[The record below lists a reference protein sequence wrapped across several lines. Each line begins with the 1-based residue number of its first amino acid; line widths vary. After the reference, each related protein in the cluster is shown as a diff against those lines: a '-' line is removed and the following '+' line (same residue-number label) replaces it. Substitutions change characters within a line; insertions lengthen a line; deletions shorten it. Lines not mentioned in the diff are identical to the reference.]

1 MSKPMVVLDDLPV
14 YLINIDRAAA
24 RRELLEKQAADLG
37 IELERVAGVDGKAI
51 PEADWVAVDKPLFL
65 RRNGRPLMPGEY
77 GCYKSHL
84 KAFERLIE
92 SGKPAA
98 LVIEDDISL
107 SHDLLERAKSVAM
120 TVPKECVVKLV
131 NHRTQGFRPLFTTAK
146 GDAVGFARLGPQ
158 GSAACYLLTAE
169 AARHLVQRLK
179 VQSLPFDMAL
189 ERSWDHGIPV
199 LTMRHSL
206 VDFGALRFDTFIASR
221 ADYRSHKL
229 KGLAKLP
236 THIFRLREMVK
247 RALHPLFL

>member
-1 MSKPMVVLDDLPV
+1 MAELDDLPV
-14 YLINIDRAAA
+14 YLINIERAAA
-24 RRELLEKQAADLG
+24 RRELVERQAAELG
-37 IELERVAGVDGKAI
+37 IELERVAGVDGKSV
-51 PEADWVAVDKPLFL
+51 PENEWQDVDKQLFL

-84 KAFERLIE
+84 KAFQQFLG

-98 LVIEDDISL
+98 LIIEDDVSL
-107 SHDLLERAKSVAM
+107 SRDLMERAKSVASA
-120 TVPKECVVKLV
+120 VPRDCVVKLV
-131 NHRTQGFRPLFTTAK
+131 NHRTQAFRQILKTEE

-169 AARHLVQRLK
+169 AARHLIDRLR

-199 LTMRHSL
+199 LTSKHSL
-206 VDFGALRFDTFIASR
+206 LDFGDLRFETFIASR
-221 ADYRSHKL
+221 ADYRHHKL
-229 KGLAKLP
+229 KGVAKLP
-236 THIFRLREMVK
+236 THLFRLREMIK